1 MNLKKQIKKLR
12 KIEMSYPI
20 EYFITDAL
28 QVCEYAKEDGF
39 TLVDIISELQNLKIF
54 HGDTKK
60 LHIVYRRYYDQ
71 NNRIYEQYKSIAGYM
86 RCIGHDIYMID
97 KKLSI

>member
-1 MNLKKQIKKLR
+1 MNLKEEMKKLR
-12 KIEMSYPI
+12 QIEMSYPI
-20 EYFITDAL
+20 EYFVNDAL

-39 TLVDIISELQNLKIF
+39 ALDDIISELKLF

-60 LHIVYRRYYDQ
+60 LHIIYGSYYDQ
-71 NNRIYEQYKSIAGYM
+71 NNRIYKQYQSIAGYM
-86 RCIGHDIYMID
+86 QCIGHDIYMID